1 MAEHRMD
8 IGVQLP
14 CTKAKL
20 LFKGV
25 LISLPS
31 SYKKLNGTHLHSLAL
46 KYSG

>member
-8 IGVQLP
+8 IGVQVP
-14 CTKAKL
+14 STKAKL
-20 LFKGV
+20 LFKDV
-25 LISLPS
+25 FISLSS